1 MLRSSD
7 QEYKITRQIKL
18 GKLVMDERFM
28 PLADWINKKYH
39 VELLNVITD
48 TINDGTTRVQLIFEH
63 QKAVDVFLLK
73 NQLSQSS
80 RKEKTIIKKYNELYR
95 DDTEGSIF
103 ILFYAFEPLAREEAV
118 GNIPVKT
125 KDAFK
130 VRYNEL
136 LWEVAIFGEHVTFFF
151 FSNQALKKAELEKQT
166 IAIKEAYYALLKP
179 YDTFDYFSF
188 ENFHA
193 IFDSK
198 ENFDRN
204 YDSNWRSYYG

>member
-7 QEYKITRQIKL
+7 QEYQITRQIKL
-18 GKLVMDERFM
+18 GKSVMDERFM
-28 PLADWINKKYH
+28 PFAEWINNKYH

-48 TINDGTTRVQLIFEH
+48 TIDNGTIRLKLIFEH
-63 QKAVDVFLLK
+63 QKAVEVFLLK

-80 RKEKTIIKKYNELYR
+80 RKGKTILKKYHELYPG
-95 DDTEGSIF
+95 DAEDSSF
-103 ILFYAFEPLAREEAV
+103 VLFYAFEPLAREEAV
-118 GNIPVKT
+118 IKIPLKT
-125 KDAFK
+125 KNAFK
-130 VRYNEL
+130 AKYNQL
-136 LWEVAIFGEHVTFFF
+136 LWEIAVFGEHVTFFF
-151 FSNQALKKAELEKQT
+151 FTNEALKKAELEKQT

-193 IFDSK
+193 VFDSK